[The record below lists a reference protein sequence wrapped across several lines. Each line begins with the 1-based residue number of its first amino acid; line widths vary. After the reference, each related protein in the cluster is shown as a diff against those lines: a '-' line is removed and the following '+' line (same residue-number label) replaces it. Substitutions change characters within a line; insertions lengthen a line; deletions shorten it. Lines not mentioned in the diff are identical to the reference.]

1 MFKDYDNGL
10 GNYIK
15 SIFSYDVINVDKETA
30 FEMYSKHN
38 NQKKVNFPFISYSMT
53 GDIGLDVDKYNSV
66 IHRVGIVIE
75 NNHTTKL
82 VTRNRAIPIT
92 HPYTIDLWTQEKDS
106 LNSLQRTFWIA
117 VLDNPIVSVFS
128 KETNLIYRVP
138 LYIEGSS
145 NEIINQAEERA
156 GFFNTTI
163 NVSLSLWIRMP
174 RETKSIAKAIVKYIE
189 SPENYILMV
198 REYS

>member
-92 HPYTIDLWTQEKDS
+92 HSYTIDLWTQEKDS